1 MNYFTAGDILFSI
14 LTTLIYGFVF
24 GMLYKSLQE
33 ILFIFKRLITLI
45 PCAIII
51 CDQIP
56 ISGIKKHLKSKNNI
70 TKLSVSRHILDFLY
84 FSCFGITLI
93 LINYVTLD
101 GVVRLYIPLIA
112 IISFITANLTLGDLA
127 SKILYKVFNKIYL
140 ALFIACSIVFRYP
153 VKLFKIL
160 LEKVKLKYLTFN
172 KKINARRS
180 KKLIEKKINE
190 IKNVSK
196 VKFNG
201 KG

>member
-1 MNYFTAGDILFSI
+1 MNYFTSGDILFSI
-14 LTTLIYGFVF
+14 LTTLIYGFAF

-33 ILFIFKRLITLI
+33 ILFIFKRIITLI

-56 ISGIKKHLKSKNNI
+56 IRGIKKHIKSKNNI
-70 TKLSVSRHILDFLY
+70 RKLSVSRHILDFLY

-112 IISFITANLTLGDLA
+112 IISFIIANLTLGDLA
-127 SKILYKVFNKIYL
+127 SKILYKAFNKIYL
-140 ALFIACSIVFRYP
+140 AVFIACSILFRYP

-160 LEKVKLKYLTFN
+160 LKKVKLKYLALN
-172 KKINARRS
+172 KIINARRS

-190 IKNVSK
+190 IKM
-196 VKFNG
+196 FQG
-201 KG
+201 